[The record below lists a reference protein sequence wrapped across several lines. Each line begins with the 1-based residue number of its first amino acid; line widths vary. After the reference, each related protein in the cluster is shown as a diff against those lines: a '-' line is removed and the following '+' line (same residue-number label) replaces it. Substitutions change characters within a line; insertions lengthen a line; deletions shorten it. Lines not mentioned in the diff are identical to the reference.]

1 MKVFRLRTECGKANQ
16 AVTTKATH
24 AMMMSVDLRQCGI
37 IEGLEI
43 T

>member
-1 MKVFRLRTECGKANQ
+1 MFRLRTESEKANQ
-16 AVTTKATH
+16 TVTMKATH
-24 AMMMSVDLRQCGI
+24 AMLMSVDLRQCGI